1 LSAELQVGEI
11 LEGKV
16 SGIMKFG
23 AFIDL
28 DNGKSGLVHISEI
41 SNDYV
46 DTVDDYLKKNQKV
59 KVKVL
64 SISDNGKVSLS
75 IKQAQPKPKKT
86 QVAEWSF
93 DDRQKE
99 LSFEDKMLKFLKDSN
114 EKQDQLKSRDGRRYS
129 GKRKS
134 SNQD

>member
-1 LSAELQVGEI
+1 MSAELQVGEI

-75 IKQAQPKPKKT
+75 IKQAQPKPKET

-99 LSFEDKMLKFLKDSN
+99 LSFEDKMLTFLKDSN